1 MLSSPQIAKKFAP
14 VRGNAEMSPEVLH
27 EETHVP
33 EVLRADAALKSWTLG
48 SGLCHVGVREHLAL
62 LFEQD
67 VVGWTHDL

>member
-1 MLSSPQIAKKFAP
+1 
-14 VRGNAEMSPEVLH
+14 MSPEVLH

-67 VVGWTHDL
+67 VVGWTHDLLVEENYAKLNPIEQVRNC

>member
-1 MLSSPQIAKKFAP
+1 
-14 VRGNAEMSPEVLH
+14 MSPEVLH